1 MNIYNQFDKGN
12 IQLSEL
18 DAYHYN
24 FIEIARHEDRTL
36 EVNKEEEKDI
46 IFAML
51 GKKDNEQ
58 HTPKRNTK
66 KGKR

>member
-1 MNIYNQFDKGN
+1 
-12 IQLSEL
+12 LSEL

-58 HTPKRNTK
+58 HLPKRNTK